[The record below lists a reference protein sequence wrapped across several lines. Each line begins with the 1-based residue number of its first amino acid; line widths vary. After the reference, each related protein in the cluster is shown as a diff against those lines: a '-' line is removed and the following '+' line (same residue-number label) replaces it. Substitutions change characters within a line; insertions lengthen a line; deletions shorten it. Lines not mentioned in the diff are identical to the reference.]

1 MATRNAWQPPART
14 LRQMGWLLAG
24 GLALAGH
31 LIGPTPAALFLQLC
45 GAAVFAV
52 STVRPRAMTGLYW
65 LVMWLAWPLLRL
77 SGRTGNPPR
86 GNGIVNEVPRRPRRL
101 RPRNR
106 PATS

>member
-1 MATRNAWQPPART
+1 MASHNSPQPPART
-14 LRQMGWLLAG
+14 LRQFGWLVAG
-24 GLALAGH
+24 TLALTGH

-52 STVRPRAMTGLYW
+52 ATVRPRALTGLYW
-65 LVMWLAWPLLRL
+65 LATCLVWPLLWLCGRSESSAASS
-77 SGRTGNPPR
+77 SGTQPL
-86 GNGIVNEVPRRPRRL
+86 PRRPRRL